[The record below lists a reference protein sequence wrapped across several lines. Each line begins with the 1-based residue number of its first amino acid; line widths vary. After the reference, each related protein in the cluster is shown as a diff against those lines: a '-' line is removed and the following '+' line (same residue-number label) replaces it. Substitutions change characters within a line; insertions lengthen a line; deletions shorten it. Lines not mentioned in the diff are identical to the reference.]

1 MKTEIKMQFDPD
13 VAKEVGTDAAII
25 LSNIEFW
32 ISKNRKDEER
42 IEEDKRLHYK
52 DGAYWT
58 YNSVQGWLEYFPYLT
73 HDKIR
78 RSLERLETKGYIV
91 SGKFNSKNW
100 DQTKWYTSLRHE
112 CPIDWALTPN
122 QLGILA
128 QSNGRPSPT
137 NTIYKTTNSK
147 NTDGNLHTYANS
159 ADATFADAGK
169 KESENSSLVENENIY
184 SGLSANYKPNLRK
197 RGKNPR
203 ELGTNPRTV
212 GLMDSLVD
220 ILGGCRTMERLGKL
234 ADWRNNDH
242 TSQEDSEELIDRAK
256 SFDGTLDEFL
266 NSLVNDKPKIQKTAS
281 ILQQVIDIINPAQ
294 KITDTRLRALN
305 ARLKEYSAD
314 EVLAAAQRFAKDEWR
329 NRPENKKFKSV
340 DYLLMP
346 SKFSRWAEAS
356 DDVDETADYLDTMIT
371 VQ

>member
-159 ADATFADAGK
+159 ADATFAGADK
-169 KESENSSLVENENIY
+169 KESENSSLVGNENIY
-184 SGLSANYKPNLRK
+184 SGHSAK
-197 RGKNPR
+197 
-203 ELGTNPRTV
+203 T
-212 GLMDSLVD
+212 
-220 ILGGCRTMERLGKL
+220 
-234 ADWRNNDH
+234 
-242 TSQEDSEELIDRAK
+242 
-256 SFDGTLDEFL
+256 
-266 NSLVNDKPKIQKTAS
+266 QKTVS

-294 KITDTRLRALN
+294 KITDARLRALN
-305 ARLKEYSAD
+305 ARLKDYSVD
-314 EVLAAAQRFAKDEWR
+314 EVLAAARRFAKDEWR

-340 DYLLMP
+340 DYLLAP
-346 SKFSRWAEAS
+346 SKFSRWAEMS
-356 DDVDETADYLDTMIT
+356 DEDVNEAPRSISVKY
-371 VQ
+371 

>member
-32 ISKNRKDEER
+32 ISKNRDDEER
-42 IEEDKRLHYK
+42 VEEDKRLHYK

-58 YNSVQGWLEYFPYLT
+58 YNSVQGWLKYFPYLT

-78 RSLERLETKGYIV
+78 RALERLESKGYIV

-100 DQTKWYTSLRHE
+100 DQTKWYTSLRLE
-112 CPIDWALTPN
+112 CPVNWALTPN
-122 QLGILA
+122 QLGIRA
-128 QSNGRPSPT
+128 QSTGRLSPT

-147 NTDGNLHTYANS
+147 NTDDNLHTYASS
-159 ADATFADAGK
+159 ADATLAGVDK
-169 KESENSSLVENENIY
+169 KESSQVQSDVDVDSSLSTSKNIY
-184 SGLSANYKPNLRK
+184 SGHSAK
-197 RGKNPR
+197 
-203 ELGTNPRTV
+203 T
-212 GLMDSLVD
+212 
-220 ILGGCRTMERLGKL
+220 
-234 ADWRNNDH
+234 
-242 TSQEDSEELIDRAK
+242 
-256 SFDGTLDEFL
+256 
-266 NSLVNDKPKIQKTAS
+266 QKTVS

-305 ARLKEYSAD
+305 ARLKDYSAD
-314 EVLAAAQRFAKDEWR
+314 EVIKAAERFAKDEWR

-356 DDVDETADYLDTMIT
+356 DDVGETTDYLDTMIT

>member
-32 ISKNRKDEER
+32 ISKNRDDEER
-42 IEEDKRLHYK
+42 VEEDKRLHYK
-52 DGAYWT
+52 NGAYWT
-58 YNSVQGWLEYFPYLT
+58 YNSVQGWLKYFPYLT

-78 RSLERLETKGYIV
+78 RALERLESKGYIV
-91 SGKFNSKNW
+91 SGRFNSKNW
-100 DQTKWYTSLRHE
+100 DQTKWYTSLRLE
-112 CPIDWALTPN
+112 CPVDWALTPN
-122 QLGILA
+122 QIGIRA

-159 ADATFADAGK
+159 ADATFAGVDK
-169 KESENSSLVENENIY
+169 KESVDSSLVI
-184 SGLSANYKPNLRK
+184 SKKTPLPPTA
-197 RGKNPR
+197 
-203 ELGTNPRTV
+203 
-212 GLMDSLVD
+212 
-220 ILGGCRTMERLGKL
+220 
-234 ADWRNNDH
+234 
-242 TSQEDSEELIDRAK
+242 
-256 SFDGTLDEFL
+256 
-266 NSLVNDKPKIQKTAS
+266 KIQKTVS

-314 EVLAAAQRFAKDEWR
+314 EVLAAAERFAKDEWR

-356 DDVDETADYLDTMIT
+356 DDVGETTDYLDTMIT

>member
-159 ADATFADAGK
+159 ADATFAGTGK
-169 KESENSSLVENENIY
+169 KESENSSLVENEN
-184 SGLSANYKPNLRK
+184 
-197 RGKNPR
+197 NPPYPP
-203 ELGTNPRTV
+203 T
-212 GLMDSLVD
+212 
-220 ILGGCRTMERLGKL
+220 
-234 ADWRNNDH
+234 
-242 TSQEDSEELIDRAK
+242 AK
-256 SFDGTLDEFL
+256 T
-266 NSLVNDKPKIQKTAS
+266 QKTVS

-294 KITDTRLRALN
+294 KITDARLRALN
-305 ARLKEYSAD
+305 ARLKDYSVD
-314 EVLAAAQRFAKDEWR
+314 EVLAAARRFAKDEWR

-340 DYLLMP
+340 DYLLAP
-346 SKFSRWAEAS
+346 SKFSRWAEMS
-356 DDVDETADYLDTMIT
+356 DDDVKEKPKGVVVKY
-371 VQ
+371 

>member
-159 ADATFADAGK
+159 ADATFAGTGK
-169 KESENSSLVENENIY
+169 KESENSSLVGNENIY
-184 SGLSANYKPNLRK
+184 SGDSVNYQSNLRR

-212 GLMDSLVD
+212 GLMNDLIE
-220 ILGGCRTMERLGKL
+220 ILGGNSTMERLEKL
-234 ADWRNNDH
+234 ANWRNNNH
-242 TSQEDSEELIDRAK
+242 TSQADSNRLINKAK
-256 SFDGTLDEFL
+256 AFNGTLDDFL
-266 NSLVNDKPKIQKTAS
+266 NNLSNDKYDKSKTKYE
-281 ILQQVIDIINPAQ
+281 ILQQVINIINPAQ
-294 KITDTRLRALN
+294 KITDARLRALN
-305 ARLKEYSAD
+305 ARLKDYSVD
-314 EVLAAAQRFAKDEWR
+314 EVLAAAKRFAKDEWR

-340 DYLLMP
+340 DYLLAP
-346 SKFSRWAEAS
+346 SKFSRWAEMS
-356 DDVDETADYLDTMIT
+356 DDDVKEKPKGVVVKY
-371 VQ
+371 

>member
-159 ADATFADAGK
+159 ADATFAGADK
-169 KESENSSLVENENIY
+169 KESENSSLVGNEN
-184 SGLSANYKPNLRK
+184 
-197 RGKNPR
+197 NPPYPP
-203 ELGTNPRTV
+203 T
-212 GLMDSLVD
+212 
-220 ILGGCRTMERLGKL
+220 
-234 ADWRNNDH
+234 A
-242 TSQEDSEELIDRAK
+242 
-256 SFDGTLDEFL
+256 
-266 NSLVNDKPKIQKTAS
+266 KIQKSSS
-281 ILQQVIDIINPAQ
+281 ILQQVIDIINPGQ
-294 KITDTRLRALN
+294 KITNTRLRMLN
-305 ARLKEYSAD
+305 ARLKDYSVD
-314 EVLAAAQRFAKDEWR
+314 EVVAAARRFAKDEWR

-340 DYLLMP
+340 DYLLAP
-346 SKFSRWAEAS
+346 SKFSRWAEMS
-356 DDVDETADYLDTMIT
+356 DEDVNEAPRSISVKY
-371 VQ
+371 

>member
-1 MKTEIKMQFDPD
+1 MKTEIKMQFDPE

-32 ISKNRKDEER
+32 ISKNRDDEER
-42 IEEDKRLHYK
+42 VEEDKRLHYK

-58 YNSVQGWLEYFPYLT
+58 YNSVQGWLKYFPYLT

-78 RSLERLETKGYIV
+78 RALERLESKGYIV

-100 DQTKWYTSLRHE
+100 DQTKWYTSLRLE
-112 CPIDWALTPN
+112 CPVNWALTPN
-122 QLGILA
+122 QLGIRA

-147 NTDGNLHTYANS
+147 NTDNNLHTYANS
-159 ADATFADAGK
+159 ADATFADDDK
-169 KESENSSLVENENIY
+169 KESVNSSLVENENIY
-184 SGLSANYKPNLRK
+184 SGHSANYQSNLRK

-234 ADWRNNDH
+234 ADWRNDNH
-242 TSQEDSEELIDRAK
+242 TSQTDSDKLIGRAK
-256 SFDGTLDEFL
+256 SFDGTLDDFL
-266 NSLVNDKPKIQKTAS
+266 NSLTNDKPETKS
-281 ILQQVIDIINPAQ
+281 DILQQVIDIINPAQ
-294 KITDTRLRALN
+294 KITDARLRALN
-305 ARLKEYSAD
+305 ARLKDYSVD
-314 EVLAAAQRFAKDEWR
+314 EVLAAAKRFAKDEWR

-340 DYLLMP
+340 DYLLAP
-346 SKFSRWAEAS
+346 SKFSRWAEMS
-356 DDVDETADYLDTMIT
+356 DEDANEQPKSESISVKY
-371 VQ
+371 

>member
-147 NTDGNLHTYANS
+147 NTDDNLHTYANS
-159 ADATFADAGK
+159 ADAPFADDYKGESAGQHT
-169 KESENSSLVENENIY
+169 NTSSL
-184 SGLSANYKPNLRK
+184 LSTQ
-197 RGKNPR
+197 
-203 ELGTNPRTV
+203 E
-212 GLMDSLVD
+212 
-220 ILGGCRTMERLGKL
+220 
-234 ADWRNNDH
+234 H
-242 TSQEDSEELIDRAK
+242 TYGRSAKSQE
-256 SFDGTLDEFL
+256 T
-266 NSLVNDKPKIQKTAS
+266 VS

-305 ARLKEYSAD
+305 ARLKEYSVD
-314 EVLAAAQRFAKDEWR
+314 EVLAAARRFAKDEWR

-340 DYLLMP
+340 DYLLAP
-346 SKFSRWAEAS
+346 SKFSRWAEAT
-356 DDVDETADYLDTMIT
+356 DEGVNEKPKSKSISIKY
-371 VQ
+371 

>member
-78 RSLERLETKGYIV
+78 RSLERLEAKGYIV

-147 NTDGNLHTYANS
+147 NTDSNLHTYASS
-159 ADATFADAGK
+159 ADATLAGDYK
-169 KESENSSLVENENIY
+169 SESAGQHTNTSSL
-184 SGLSANYKPNLRK
+184 LSTQ
-197 RGKNPR
+197 
-203 ELGTNPRTV
+203 E
-212 GLMDSLVD
+212 
-220 ILGGCRTMERLGKL
+220 
-234 ADWRNNDH
+234 H
-242 TSQEDSEELIDRAK
+242 TYGHSAK
-256 SFDGTLDEFL
+256 SQGT
-266 NSLVNDKPKIQKTAS
+266 VS
-281 ILQQVIDIINPAQ
+281 ILQQVIDIVNPKQ
-294 KITDTRLRALN
+294 KVTQARLRALN
-305 ARLKEYSAD
+305 ARLKDYSVD
-314 EVLAAAQRFAKDEWR
+314 EVVAAARRFAKDEWR

-340 DYLLMP
+340 DYLLAP
-346 SKFSRWAEAS
+346 SKFSRWAEAT
-356 DDVDETADYLDTMIT
+356 DEGANEKPKSKSISVKY
-371 VQ
+371 